1 MTRPFVP
8 WAVAWEGEMDYDVR
22 PCEFAGDRPALW
34 QPAAPGV
41 GRPLFER
48 LQIVRSRQAIWE
60 DRCPIC
66 GECTDEDDRWWFPSL
81 GRGDIQR
88 EDGTTWAWAT
98 LNAGYHRACGHS
110 AMDACP
116 HLSHTGHQLM
126 PMPRPDAIFA
136 AHLKQVGPS
145 MQGFTL
151 LPGQIVVSNLFFVW
165 QAKPKGAL

>member
-48 LQIVRSRQAIWE
+48 LHIVRSRQAIWE

-66 GECTDEDDRWWFPSL
+66 GERTEEDDRWWFPSL

-98 LNAGYHRACGHS
+98 LNAGYHRACGQS

-126 PMPRPDAIFA
+126 RFPTPDAIFA